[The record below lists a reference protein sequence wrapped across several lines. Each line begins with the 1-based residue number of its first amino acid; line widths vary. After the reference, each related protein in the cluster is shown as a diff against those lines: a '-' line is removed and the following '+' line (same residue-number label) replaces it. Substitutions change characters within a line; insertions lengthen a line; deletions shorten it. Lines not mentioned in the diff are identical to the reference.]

1 MILLDTCALI
11 WLVEDAPL
19 SPDAR
24 RLMDRSAAS
33 GEMYLSPVS
42 AWEIGTLVR
51 RGRLQLGEP
60 AESWVTRVFGRPEAQ
75 VASLTPE
82 VAIRSCFLPGNLHA
96 DPADRFIIATA
107 IEMGLRLITRDER
120 ILRYGRQGYASV
132 MPC

>member
-1 MILLDTCALI
+1 
-11 WLVEDAPL
+11 
-19 SPDAR
+19 
-24 RLMDRSAAS
+24 MDRSAAS

-107 IEMGLRLITRDER
+107 IEMGLKLITRDER